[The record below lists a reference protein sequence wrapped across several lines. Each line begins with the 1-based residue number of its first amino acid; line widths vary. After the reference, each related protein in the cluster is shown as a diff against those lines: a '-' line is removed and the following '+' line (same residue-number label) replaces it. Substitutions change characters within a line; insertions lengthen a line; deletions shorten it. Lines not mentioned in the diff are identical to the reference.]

1 MKPSEQASAGYTKD
15 QLLASGRFKGR
26 RDVLNVVLSDEK
38 TYSAPEA
45 EELIDKFLKGEVD

>member
-45 EELIDKFLKGEVD
+45 EELIDKFMKGEVD